1 MNIGHTLYSTLVRY
15 AEGGA
20 RVVKVVLPPAIFA
33 EYEAEQGMT
42 SMMRTLG
49 VEVVSGEV
57 AEPTFHTGEV
67 R

>member
-15 AEGGA
+15 AEGDA
-20 RVVKVVLPPAIFA
+20 RVVKVTLPNELFV
-33 EYEAEQGMT
+33 EYLGEQGMT
-42 SMMRTLG
+42 HMMRTLG

-57 AEPTFHTGEV
+57 EVPTFETGES